1 MFRDRDHAAGIL
13 AGRLEK
19 YNGSDNAVI
28 AIPRGGAA
36 IGFELARLLGLPL
49 ELILTHTIGHPYNR
63 EYPIGMV
70 SLFGAV
76 FNEDFGVDENY
87 LRSESESAK
96 KALMEKYFFYMPGRA
111 PLDFKGRT
119 VILTDDGLAS
129 GTTMLPVIE
138 MLIRDK
144 ASEIIVA
151 VPVASECAVKKI
163 RSYVNVMIYCLT
175 IPDNFY
181 AVNQVYEN
189 FENVSDEEAV
199 RLLRLANEMFAGSK

>member
-19 YNGSDNAVI
+19 YRGSGNTVI

-36 IGFELARLLGLPL
+36 IGFELARILSLPL
-49 ELILTHTIGHPYNR
+49 ELILTQKIGHPYNQ

-87 LRSESESAK
+87 LRIETETAK
-96 KALMEKYFFYMPGRA
+96 KALLEKYCYYMPGRT
-111 PLDFKGRT
+111 PLDFRGMT
-119 VILTDDGLAS
+119 VILVDDGLAS

-151 VPVASECAVKKI
+151 VPVASESAVKKI

-189 FENVSDEEAV
+189 FENVSDEEV
-199 RLLRLANEMFAGSK
+199 CRLLRLANGGNV

>member
-13 AGRLEK
+13 AGRLQNYAGSEK
-19 YNGSDNAVI
+19 AVI

-36 IGFELARLLGLPL
+36 IGYELARLLALPL
-49 ELILTHTIGHPYNR
+49 ELVLTQKIGHPYNQ

-87 LRSESESAK
+87 LRRETESARNT
-96 KALMEKYFFYMPGRA
+96 LLEKYCHYLPGRA
-111 PLDFKGRT
+111 PMDFKGRK

-129 GTTMLPVIE
+129 GATMLPVIE

-151 VPVASECAVKKI
+151 VPVASESAVKKI
-163 RSYVNVMIYCLT
+163 SSYVNVMIYCLT

-181 AVNQVYEN
+181 SISQVYED
-189 FENVSDEEAV
+189 FENVSDEEV
-199 RLLRLANEMFAGSK
+199 GRLLRMANGGEDVR